1 MSLTAEHGVLRQRS
15 HHVCYKRVWAKNHS
29 TNPRRLPLIFGHGRQ
44 ERLADFLELARDAVI
59 EQVSAPTI
67 GKADASGLFRL
78 SIVVTTM
85 LRNAADEQIAL
96 LNTPS

>member
-1 MSLTAEHGVLRQRS
+1 MSA
-15 HHVCYKRVWAKNHS
+15 
-29 TNPRRLPLIFGHGRQ
+29 TNASGQKTIPPIHEDFYWIFGHGRQ